1 MRNQLLS
8 TLRVATLPMT
18 VGAVLLVAGLLA
30 APAAA
35 QLPGGMF
42 GLITDENGDPV
53 PNVTITIKN
62 PESPD
67 FEQVVEGNKKGR
79 YKIHLANATVP
90 YSMTFSAP
98 GFQTFSVN
106 GVKIT
111 ARKDTRKNFEMKS
124 QAAAQAAA
132 ASGAAATG
140 GADIDPGAAAKG
152 GAVET
157 FNKGVQATQAGDL
170 DTAIMMFEAALEKDA
185 ELGMAHAALARVYLD
200 KENHAKAAAAA
211 EKAIAL
217 DADADSMQQVLY
229 SSYSALG
236 QSDKAEAALASLKSA
251 NPEAAGKNLYNQAA
265 EHYNN
270 GNMAEAKKGLEQL
283 MTLDPDHAK
292 GNYML
297 GIVYIGEG
305 NNAGAKEKL
314 EKFLALA
321 PNDPDAATAKEML
334 SYIE

>member
-1 MRNQLLS
+1 MKNPARRAQRASQLLA
-8 TLRVATLPMT
+8 LGATLLI
-18 VGAVLLVAGLLA
+18 VGLLA
-30 APAAA
+30 TPAVA

-53 PNVTITIKN
+53 PNVTITIKD
-62 PESPD
+62 PERPS
-67 FEQVVEGNKKGR
+67 FEQVVESNKKGR

-106 GVKIT
+106 GVKVT
-111 ARKDTRKNFEMKS
+111 ARQDTRKNFEMKS

-132 ASGAAATG
+132 AAAPAAGGAA
-140 GADIDPGAAAKG
+140 DVDPEAAAKG

-157 FNKGVQATQAGDL
+157 FNKGVQATQSGDL
-170 DTAIMMFEAALEKDA
+170 DTAIMLFEAALEKDA
-185 ELGMAHAALARVYLD
+185 ELGMAHAALARVHLD
-200 KENHAKAAAAA
+200 KEDHTKAAAAA

-217 DADADSMQQVLY
+217 DADPDSMQQVLY

-236 QSDKAEAALASLKSA
+236 QADKAQAALTKMQGA
-251 NPEAAGKNLYNQAA
+251 NPEAAAKNIFNQAA
-265 EHYNN
+265 GHYNN
-270 GNMAEAKKGLEQL
+270 GNMAEAKKGFEQL
-283 MTLDPDHAK
+283 MTLDPNHAK
-292 GNYML
+292 GNYLL

-314 EKFLALA
+314 EKFLELA

-334 SYIE
+334 TYIE